1 MRSALTFTNER
12 PFEAEFFVSATWR
25 QVLDPRSSASV
36 GRVRRSFGVCRTW
49 AEAPPASD
57 TRSEDFA
64 KIVSRCWEPY
74 GARDSDLLHEPIE
87 GCTEEDLG
95 WMMVDYTDAV
105 VFYHLLRDRNSW
117 YIVYK
122 PPPNVAGA

>member
-1 MRSALTFTNER
+1 MNDLLKRVSLSAQHGGRYWTLAAQHR
-12 PFEAEFFVSATWR
+12 WAEYAE
-25 QVLDPRSSASV
+25 VLESV
-36 GRVRRSFGVCRTW
+36 VHW

-74 GARDSDLLHEPIE
+74 GARDRDLLHEPIE

-105 VFYHLLRDRNSW
+105 VLYHLLRDRDSW